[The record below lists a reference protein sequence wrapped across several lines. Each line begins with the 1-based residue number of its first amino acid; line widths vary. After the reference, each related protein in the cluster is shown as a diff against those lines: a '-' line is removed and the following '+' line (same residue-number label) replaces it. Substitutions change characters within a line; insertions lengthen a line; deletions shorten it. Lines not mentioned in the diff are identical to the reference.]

1 MVFGLNDNTYNGL
14 YDAVSEIGQSRTV
27 RTGNEWILVFRTFT
41 QEPDV
46 IQDVKDVLAS
56 LDIEDIRYI
65 DSLLLIGSK
74 KSVKVDSSLVE
85 DWKS

>member
-1 MVFGLNDNTYNGL
+1 MNDNTYNGL

-74 KSVKVDSSLVE
+74 K
-85 DWKS
+85 